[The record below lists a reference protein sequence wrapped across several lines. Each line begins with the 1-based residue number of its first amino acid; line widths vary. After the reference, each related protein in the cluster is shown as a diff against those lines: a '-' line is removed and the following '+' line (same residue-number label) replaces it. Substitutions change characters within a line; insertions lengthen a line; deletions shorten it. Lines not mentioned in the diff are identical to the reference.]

1 MDYVVM
7 AGQLFLSLSILIVLH
22 EMGHFFPAKWFN
34 TRVEKFYLFFDP
46 WFELFKI
53 KRGDTEYGIGWLPL
67 GGYVKISGMI
77 DESMDREQ
85 MKLPPQPWEFRS
97 KPAWQRLIIML
108 GGVTVNFILGF
119 ILFGL
124 VLWTWGEQY
133 LPNENATYGI
143 HVVDS
148 LGMDMGLM
156 SGDKIVAIGGNPVE
170 KFGGKELRR
179 EIIINDEKTVTFD
192 RREKKKTLNI
202 DEKYVDI
209 LSRHENKNV
218 QLFVARV
225 PFVLDSVPNPS
236 AAAKAGLVKGDR
248 LIAANGI
255 STPFRDNFIDVAR
268 RNAGKEIA
276 LSVLRNGKDTINT
289 SLALSSKGLIGAY
302 VKLPNFFFDTK
313 TQEYS
318 FAEAMPAGYRK
329 GYDFLA
335 DQIKAFGQIFKGKIK
350 ASESLGGFG
359 SIAGMFDTSWNW
371 QRFWRMTAILSLIL
385 GFMNLLP
392 IPALDGGHVM
402 FLLYEV
408 ISGRKPSDKFMEIAT
423 IAGFALVMGLVLFAN
438 YQDIRRFFF

>member
-119 ILFGL
+119 LLFGL

-143 HVVDS
+143 HVDS
-148 LGMDMGLM
+148 LGMDLGLQN
-156 SGDKIVAIGGNPVE
+156 GDKILAIGGNPVE
-170 KFGGKELRR
+170 KFGGNGLKRAV
-179 EIIINDEKTVTFD
+179 IIDDAKSVTVE
-192 RREKKKTLNI
+192 RNGQEKKITI
-202 DEKYVDI
+202 DEKFVDI
-209 LSRHENKNV
+209 LSRHENKEM
-218 QLFVARV
+218 QIFTARA
-225 PFVLDSVPNPS
+225 PFVINSTRDTM
-236 AAAKAGLVKGDR
+236 AAGKAGLKKGDKI
-248 LIAANGI
+248 IALNGNP
-255 STPFRDNFIDVAR
+255 TPFYDNFS
-268 RNAGKEIA
+268 KIA
-276 LSVLRNGKDTINT
+276 LQNKGKAVNIQFLRDGRDTLTKKLI
-289 SLALSSKGLIGAY
+289 LSEQGQIGAFRESFDY
-302 VKLPNFFFDTK
+302 FFDFK

-329 GYDFLA
+329 GYNFLA

-359 SIAGMFDTSWNW
+359 SIASMFPTYWDWH
-371 QRFWRMTAILSLIL
+371 RFWEMTAILSLIL

-408 ISGRKPSDKFMEIAT
+408 VSGRKPSDKFMEYAT
-423 IAGFALVMGLVLFAN
+423 IAGFVLVMGLVLFAN

>member
-119 ILFGL
+119 LLFGM

-143 HVVDS
+143 HVDS
-148 LGMDMGLM
+148 LAKEMGLM
-156 SGDKIVAIGGNPVE
+156 NGDKIVSIGGNPVE
-170 KFGGKELRR
+170 RFGGNNLKR
-179 EIIINDEKTVTFD
+179 EIIINDAKTVTID
-192 RREKKKTLNI
+192 RGGSKKTLNI
-202 DEKYVDI
+202 DTKYVDI
-209 LSRHENKNV
+209 LSRHENKGV
-218 QLFVARV
+218 QLFMPRT
-225 PFVLDSVPNPS
+225 PFVLNQVPDTS
-236 AAAKAGLVKGDR
+236 AAARAGLIKGDR
-248 LIAANGI
+248 LISANGI
-255 STPFRDNFIDVAR
+255 PTPFRDNFMDIAKNNKGKQID
-268 RNAGKEIA
+268 

-289 SLALSSKGLIGAY
+289 NLVLNSKGLIGAY
-302 VKLPNFFFDTK
+302 VELPNFFFDTK
-313 TQEYS
+313 TQEYT
-318 FAEAMPAGYRK
+318 FAEAMPAGYWK

-371 QRFWRMTAILSLIL
+371 YRFWKMTAILSLIL

-408 ISGRKPSDKFMEIAT
+408 ISGRKPSDKFMEYAT